1 MRDQEYDRFGP
12 WILVINDKDPIPP
25 IFEPYVNLDESE
37 YAFKVPRPME
47 RRELRAGMNLYD
59 YLVVFFP
66 SHMTI
71 LQRSGEE
78 VVKSD
83 IRYNTVVTVEHIEDL
98 LDGRLRIYT
107 EENLFEIYYST
118 VSADIIGNAINR
130 ICRRYITDRPPTEI
144 MLTPP
149 AVLPDTDT
157 LSFYFNGLLREL
169 KEPKTGQEHAPKL
182 IGFQPETKVSSLED
196 RWWVRLLYGAI
207 DVKLQESM
215 HFIDSSELLIVD
227 RGRLWK
233 YRWQLVM
240 GKRSRFIPV
249 HRIDTIEI
257 AETKITTEV
266 WQLSLRTA
274 AHSHEFLLTSESPL
288 VEFYRRFKR

>member
-1 MRDQEYDRFGP
+1 MRDPEYDRFGP
-12 WILVINDKDPIPP
+12 WILEITDKDPIPL

-47 RRELRAGMNLYD
+47 RRELSPGMNLYD

-66 SHMTI
+66 SYMTI

-78 VVKSD
+78 VAKSD
-83 IRYNTVVTVEHIEDL
+83 IRYNVVVTVEHIEDL

-107 EENLFEIYYST
+107 EDDVFEIYYST
-118 VSADIIGNAINR
+118 VSADIIENAVKG
-130 ICRRYITDRPPTEI
+130 ICRRYIPDKPPTEI
-144 MLTPP
+144 MPTPP
-149 AVLPDTDT
+149 ALLPDIDG

-169 KEPKTGQEHAPKL
+169 KERKTGQEHAPEL
-182 IGFQPETKVSSLED
+182 IGFQSETKVSSLEN
-196 RWWVRLLYGAI
+196 RWWARLFYGAI
-207 DVKLQESM
+207 NVKLQESM
-215 HFIDSSELLIVD
+215 HFIDSSELRIVD

-257 AETKITTEV
+257 AETKITAEV
-266 WQLSLRTA
+266 WQLSIRTA
-274 AHSHEFLLTSESPL
+274 VHSHVFLLSSDSPL
-288 VEFYRRFKR
+288 VEFYRRFNH